1 MKTQTIATAI
11 ATIAFA
17 AVPLANAGAQDAPRF
32 MAETFPT
39 QGVQSAWQEFQD
51 VMTSEDAALDAKTK
65 ELIGLGVAAQIP
77 CDYCVNYHTKAAK
90 AHGATAAE
98 VKEALASAAL
108 VRQWSTMLNGS
119 QYDEEEW
126 QEEVDAMFSQ

>member
-11 ATIAFA
+11 ATTALA
-17 AVPLANAGAQDAPRF
+17 AVPLAGAGAQDAPRF
-32 MAETFPT
+32 MAETFPE

-51 VMTSEDAALDAKTK
+51 VMMSEDAALDPKTK

-77 CDYCVNYHTKAAK
+77 CDYCVHYHTRAAK
-90 AHGATAAE
+90 AHGATKAE

-108 VRQWSTMLNGS
+108 VRQWSTMLNGA
-119 QYDEEEW
+119 QYSEEEW
-126 QEEVDAMFSQ
+126 EQEVDAMFSQ